1 MKNTSLGCVH
11 GCSNTVVAPVNE
23 LRSKPMKAIEKAKQE
38 VDFTGSTNELKVV
51 AVDPRDCGII
61 ARGLMYNKV

>member
-1 MKNTSLGCVH
+1 
-11 GCSNTVVAPVNE
+11 
-23 LRSKPMKAIEKAKQE
+23 MKAIEKAKQE

>member
-1 MKNTSLGCVH
+1 MKT
-11 GCSNTVVAPVNE
+11 
-23 LRSKPMKAIEKAKQE
+23 IEKAKQE
-38 VDFTGSTNELKVV
+38 AGFAVPTNELKVV